1 MEILVCVKRVPDSAE
16 NEISVG
22 PGGADIRREDL
33 VYSVNEWDNYA
44 VEEAI
49 QIVERVGGNVTV
61 VSVGDTEAE
70 EIVRREMA
78 MGANQGLLATDA
90 AFPGS
95 DGLGIATIL
104 KAVAQKAKYDLILTG
119 AQADDGAAQVG
130 GMLAALLDWPYASL
144 VNLIKVQGDK
154 SLRIGREIEGGSQEI
169 SDIELPCV
177 LSIQTGINE
186 PRYVGIR
193 GIRKVA
199 SVEIPVLDGGALG
212 LSPDTVGARGR
223 QGQARGLLRPP
234 DGCGRRDAHGKYRG
248 SRRQAG
254 RSPEG
259 QGRDQ
264 VMDAKIFVFVTHT
277 DGKADDSALEL
288 VTAAQSLF
296 PGCTPNALVA
306 GSGVDAVCQEV
317 AASFGEVWK
326 FDQAA
331 LAYPNAEL
339 LRPLLVKVL
348 PAGATLLLAHNT
360 FGLDLGP
367 GLSVKLGVTYVPDVV
382 GVDGLEGTTLKAVRQ
397 EYAGQV
403 SAHVHCDIA
412 RGAVITVRPG
422 AFKPAEAGAAAGQV
436 VDRSDDAAGLA
447 ARRTFVELIQ
457 AEAGDVDITREDVLV
472 SVGRGIGDKENI
484 PLVEELAEAMGAAL
498 SCSRPIVDAKWLDKS
513 RQVGTSGKTV
523 KPRVYLALGISG
535 SFQHVGGIKGNPF
548 LLAINKNPKAAI
560 FQVATIGVV
569 ADLMEL
575 RRC

>member
-1 MEILVCVKRVPDSAE
+1 
-16 NEISVG
+16 
-22 PGGADIRREDL
+22 
-33 VYSVNEWDNYA
+33 
-44 VEEAI
+44 
-49 QIVERVGGNVTV
+49 
-61 VSVGDTEAE
+61 
-70 EIVRREMA
+70 
-78 MGANQGLLATDA
+78 
-90 AFPGS
+90 
-95 DGLGIATIL
+95 
-104 KAVAQKAKYDLILTG
+104 
-119 AQADDGAAQVG
+119 
-130 GMLAALLDWPYASL
+130 
-144 VNLIKVQGDK
+144 
-154 SLRIGREIEGGSQEI
+154 
-169 SDIELPCV
+169 
-177 LSIQTGINE
+177 
-186 PRYVGIR
+186 
-193 GIRKVA
+193 
-199 SVEIPVLDGGALG
+199 
-212 LSPDTVGARGR
+212 
-223 QGQARGLLRPP
+223 
-234 DGCGRRDAHGKYRG
+234 
-248 SRRQAG
+248 
-254 RSPEG
+254 
-259 QGRDQ
+259 
-264 VMDAKIFVFVTHT
+264 MDAKIFVFITHT

-288 VTAAQSLF
+288 VTAARSLF

-306 GSGVDAVCQEV
+306 GSGVGPVCQEV

-412 RGAVITVRPG
+412 KGAVITVRPG
-422 AFKPAEAGAAAGQV
+422 AFKPAEAGAAAGEV
-436 VDRSDDAAGLA
+436 VDRSEDATGLA

-457 AEAGDVDITREDVLV
+457 AEAGDIDITREDVLV

-484 PLVEELAEAMGAAL
+484 PLVEELVEAMGAAL
-498 SCSRPIVDAKWLDKS
+498 SCSRPIVDAKWLDKA

-569 ADLMEL
+569 ADLLEL
-575 RRC
+575 LPVLTEKILKSK